1 MSCRK
6 ARSSSRALDRLLHGH
21 ACWAPVILPWL
32 PDSTNDTTTRSAA
45 WGQTLGIVLKASV
58 SLLFSYL
65 ELGEAQNR
73 PSNIY

>member
-21 ACWAPVILPWL
+21 ACRTPVILPWL
-32 PDSTNDTTTRSAA
+32 PDSTNDTTARSAA

-65 ELGEAQNR
+65 ELGEAQNK